1 MTTLVLLPGLDGTGT
16 LFGPLLE
23 ALAGKLRV
31 TVLSYPADRALGY
44 DALEAIAEA
53 ALPAQGPLVLLGES
67 FSGPLAVSLAAKH
80 PGRVVG
86 LVLCCTFVRNPR
98 PLLGLLRA
106 LLPFVPFGQVPLPLM
121 AGVLHGRFDNP
132 SLRAGLARALQRV
145 PAAVLRARLRSVVDV
160 DATPRLNQVVC
171 PVLYLQADE
180 DLVVPASAG
189 RFIVR
194 RHPSAEVL
202 RLAGPHALLQ
212 SMPEEC
218 AKVVAAFVGDA
229 EASSRNAPA

>member
-1 MTTLVLLPGLDGTGT
+1 MITLVLLPGLDGTGT
-16 LFGPLLE
+16 LFGPLVE

-44 DALEAIAEA
+44 DALEAIADA

-86 LVLCCTFVRNPR
+86 LILCCTFVRNPR
-98 PLLGLLRA
+98 PVLGLLRA
-106 LLPFVPFGQVPLPLM
+106 LLPFLPLGRIPL
-121 AGVLHGRFDNP
+121 ALLAPVLHGRFDNP
-132 SLRAGLARALQRV
+132 SLRAGLARALVRV
-145 PAAVLRARLRSVVDV
+145 PAAVLRARLRSVIDV
-160 DATPRLNQVVC
+160 DATARLNQVVC
-171 PVLYLQADE
+171 PVLYLRAEE

-194 RHPSAEVL
+194 RHPSTEVL

-218 AKVVAAFVGDA
+218 AKVVVAFVGDA